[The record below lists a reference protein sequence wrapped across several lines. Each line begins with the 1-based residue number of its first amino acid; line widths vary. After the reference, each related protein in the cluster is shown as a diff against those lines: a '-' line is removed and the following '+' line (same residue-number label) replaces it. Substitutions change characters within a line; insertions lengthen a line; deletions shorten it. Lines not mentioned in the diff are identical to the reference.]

1 MSGIIGFY
9 PCTIDEKGRIKL
21 PAALIKGLPEEA
33 EGRFVVNKGFEKC
46 LMLYPENEWQKID
59 AKLSKVNTFITK
71 NRDFVRFFKSAVT
84 TLVPDASD
92 RILLPKILT
101 DHASIKKDIVLVPM
115 QDGWEIWDQN
125 TYNIYMQSKSSDDY
139 AGLAEEVMGGSPHE

>member
-9 PCTIDEKGRIKL
+9 PCTVDEKGRLKL
-21 PAALIKGLPEEA
+21 PAALLKNMPKEA

-46 LMLYPENEWQKID
+46 LMLYPENEWKIID

-84 TLVPDASD
+84 PLVPDAND

-101 DHASIKKDIVLVPM
+101 DHAGIKKDIVLVPM
-115 QDGWEIWDQN
+115 QEGWEVWDVN
-125 TYNIYMQSKSSDDY
+125 TYNIYMQSKNSDDY
-139 AGLAEEVMGGSPHE
+139 AGLAEDVMGGTPNE